1 MCCCS
6 MKEIDTKPVKKKTVV
21 GMGKHIRAYKKEIAA
36 AMGAGTESATL
47 YSADT
52 VELIDRTALAQLRA
66 QNGPGTPA
74 DNTSMRSFIGRKT
87 NA

>member
-1 MCCCS
+1 
-6 MKEIDTKPVKKKTVV
+6 
-21 GMGKHIRAYKKEIAA
+21 MGKRIRAYKQEIAA

-52 VELIDRTALAQLRA
+52 VQLIDLTALARLRA